1 MDRMNKKEPNLYIIA
16 GPNGAGK
23 TTFARKFL
31 PDYVKCLEFIN
42 ADLIAGGLSPFVP
55 ERAAIQAGRIMMEQI
70 RSLSAQRQDFGFET
84 TLSGKTYVKLLKEI
98 KEKGYRIHL
107 FFLWIGNADLA
118 IERIA
123 NRVRRGGH
131 GIPENV
137 VRRRFAK
144 GLTNFC
150 NLYRPILDSWFIF
163 DNSKVTP
170 KLVAFEKSGKRK
182 ILDLE
187 VFDKIFKS
195 EGNYDEKKET
205 G

>member
-55 ERAAIQAGRIMMEQI
+55 ERAAIRAGRIMMEQI
-70 RSLSAQRQDFGFET
+70 RSLTAQRRDFGFET
-84 TLSGKTYVKLLKEI
+84 TLSGKTYIKLFKEL
-98 KEKGYRIHL
+98 KEKGYHIHL
-107 FFLWIGNADLA
+107 FFLWVGKANLA

-123 NRVRRGGH
+123 DRVRKGGH
-131 GIPENV
+131 SIPENV

-170 KLVAFEKSGKRK
+170 KLVAFEKSGKRE
-182 ILDLE
+182 ILDPE
-187 VFDKIFKS
+187 VFDKIFRS
-195 EGNYDEKKET
+195 EERP
-205 G
+205 

>member
-1 MDRMNKKEPNLYIIA
+1 MKKANGKTPLCYIIA

-55 ERAAIQAGRIMMEQI
+55 ERAAIQAGRIMIEQI
-70 RSLSAQRQDFGFET
+70 RSLSAQRRDFGFET
-84 TLSGKTYVKLLKEI
+84 TLSGKAYIKLFKEI

-107 FFLWIGNADLA
+107 FFLWVGNANLA

-123 NRVRRGGH
+123 DRVRRGGH

-144 GLTNFC
+144 GLTNFV

-163 DNSKVTP
+163 DNSKATP
-170 KLVAFEKSGKRK
+170 KLVAFEKSGKRE
-182 ILDLE
+182 ILDPK
-187 VFDKIFKS
+187 VFNKIFRS
-195 EGNYDEKKET
+195 EERP
-205 G
+205 

>member
-1 MDRMNKKEPNLYIIA
+1 MNKKGPNLYIIA

-70 RSLSAQRQDFGFET
+70 RSLSAQRRNFGFET
-84 TLSGKTYVKLLKEI
+84 TLSGKTYVKLFGELK
-98 KEKGYRIHL
+98 KSGYRIHL
-107 FFLWIGNADLA
+107 FFLWIASADLG

-123 NRVRRGGH
+123 ERVRQGGH
-131 GIPENV
+131 YIPDAV

-144 GLTNFC
+144 GLTNFVK
-150 NLYRPILDSWFIF
+150 LYQPILDSWFIF
-163 DNSKVTP
+163 DNSMVTP
-170 KLVAFEKSGKRK
+170 KLIAFGKAGRRE
-182 ILDLE
+182 ILNHE
-187 VFDKIFKS
+187 VFGKIFKS
-195 EGNYDEKKET
+195 EERP
-205 G
+205 